1 MNNEITLRSNVQV
14 VSAIANG
21 DGFTLTFEG
30 GTIEKNADRGVYIG
44 HSGSYPGASLSDV
57 VAQGIALTADL
68 VADADDQDN
77 PWWRL
82 FADRYPEA
90 AAGEISD
97 IVA

>member
-1 MNNEITLRSNVQV
+1 MSNEITLRSNIKIT
-14 VSAIANG
+14 SAVASG
-21 DGFTLTFEG
+21 DRFILTYED
-30 GTIEKNADRGVYIG
+30 GTIEESADRGVYCEHG
-44 HSGSYPGASLSDV
+44 GGYPGASLRDV
-57 VAQGIALTADL
+57 VAQGISLTADL

-90 AAGEISD
+90 PAVEISD